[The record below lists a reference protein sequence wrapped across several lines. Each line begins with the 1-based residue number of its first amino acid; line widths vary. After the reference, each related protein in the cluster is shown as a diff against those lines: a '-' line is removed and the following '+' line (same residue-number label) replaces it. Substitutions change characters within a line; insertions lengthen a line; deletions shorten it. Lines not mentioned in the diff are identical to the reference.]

1 MPESENAPRRLRDPH
16 PSLKR
21 GPGWLIFAIGLL
33 GTFSASYPHGCLNV
47 LLPTI
52 AKEFGV
58 DASLIVVINIAYSL
72 ISGVLTLPFG
82 RLGDRIGYQ
91 KMPHRL

>member
-1 MPESENAPRRLRDPH
+1 MPEAENAPRRLHDPH

-52 AKEFGV
+52 AREFGV
-58 DASLIVVINIAYSL
+58 DTSLIVVINIAYSL

-82 RLGDRIGYQ
+82 RMGDRIG
-91 KMPHRL
+91 